1 MDLKIP
7 SKKKVAVG
15 IALFVSI
22 FCLVSL
28 ASMYFFGGSFSYNF
42 TFFENT
48 STDASSGH
56 HDPTPTANVE
66 VTAQRLIDGKVV
78 TETVLVGNLITLNGA
93 IHMRNIMAFS
103 NETLPLNTTS
113 VIALSN
119 EAALVNTNTNF
130 AAEVTTNGFARA
142 NGTITAWLNTTYVA
156 QGNYAW
162 NVTKMFTATDT
173 QQLQQAELCWSLLPS
188 CTYDS
193 FAFATFTQTTFNL
206 NDNLTIVWCC
216 TFGTN

>member
-28 ASMYFFGGSFSYNF
+28 TSMYFFGGSFSYNF

-48 STDASSGH
+48 STGASSGH

-93 IHMRNIMAFS
+93 RHMRNIMAFN
-103 NETLPLNTTS
+103 NETMPLNTTS

-119 EAALVNTNTNF
+119 EDALSNTATNF
-130 AAEVTTNGFARA
+130 ASEVTTNGFARA
-142 NGTITAWLNTTYVA
+142 NGTIAAWWNTTGN
-156 QGNYAW
+156 GNYAW

-193 FAFATFTQTTFNL
+193 FAFAMFTQTTFNSG
-206 NDNLTIVWCC
+206 DNLTIVWCC
-216 TFGTN
+216 TFCTNW